1 MNSAVKKLPYT
12 LIAYDHGTQQ
22 RMICEETV
30 ENYTALMKEN
40 VVFPPLEVVFD
51 GRMYYLWDG
60 FHRFFA
66 GQAAGIKTFACNVTR
81 GTARDAVWLS
91 FSANKA
97 HGKPRDREVVR
108 EIIKRILDDEE
119 WINKSH
125 TEIAAHV
132 GVSRRRVS
140 QLIVEISRQKG
151 SDVGNISHTGNS
163 DSTNT
168 DVGNI
173 SHTGNSDS
181 TNTDVGNISHTG
193 NTDSTIQETTETQ
206 TGTPA
211 QKGVDF
217 TPQKRPVPERLR
229 PVFEN
234 RSKTYGYITRLKK
247 LQEDIEKDMTED
259 PLYWHFFVK
268 GSLDTDIK
276 NLTRQLKAAMPYA
289 VCRFCGGTAPENC
302 LACKSSGFMN
312 ELRFNTVPE
321 EIR

>member
-22 RMICEETV
+22 RMICEETL
-30 ENYTALMKEN
+30 ENYTALMLEN

-163 DSTNT
+163 DST
-168 DVGNI
+168 
-173 SHTGNSDS
+173 
-181 TNTDVGNISHTG
+181 
-193 NTDSTIQETTETQ
+193 IQETAETQ
-206 TGTPA
+206 KGTPA

-276 NLTRQLKAAMPYA
+276 NLIRQLKAAMPHA